1 MKTLIIS
8 DLHSNE
14 PALRAV
20 LKHSARKS
28 LGRTFCL
35 GDFVGYGAQPNQ
47 VVERIRTLKG
57 RKVYIRGNHDRVAIG
72 ADNGEGFNEAAK
84 AAALWTR
91 SRLSRTNL
99 SFLSQ
104 LPLGPLQVDHE
115 VLMCHG
121 SPFDEDEYLF
131 SEYDAFNVFTAH
143 PQRLVFFGHTH
154 LPSFFVMNSDGGVS
168 GWLIREP
175 MSFKLVKGARYLV
188 NPGSVG
194 QPRDR
199 NPAAAYAIYDDV
211 RQTIQFHRVEYELWK
226 AQQPILEQGLPRIL
240 ADRLS
245 IGA

>member
-20 LKHSARKS
+20 LRKTARKGIS
-28 LGRTFCL
+28 RILCM
-35 GDFVGYGAQPNQ
+35 GDFVGYGGQPNQ
-47 VVERIRTLKG
+47 VVELVRQMKG

-72 ADNGEGFNEAAK
+72 VDDGEGFNEAAK
-84 AAALWTR
+84 SAALWTR
-91 SRLSRTNL
+91 SRLSRSNL
-99 SFLSQ
+99 GYLSK
-104 LPLGPLQVDHE
+104 LALGPVVVDDE
-115 VLMCHG
+115 ILMCHG

-131 SEYDAFNVFTAH
+131 SEYDAFNVFNAH
-143 PQRLVFFGHTH
+143 PQRMIFFGHTH
-154 LPSFFVMNSDGGVS
+154 LPSFFVIREDGSVS

-175 MSFKLVKGARYLV
+175 MSFRLEEGARYLI

-199 NPAAAYAIYDDV
+199 NPLAAYAIYDEK
-211 RQTIQFHRVEYELWK
+211 RQLIRFHRVKYELWR
-226 AQQPILEQGLPRIL
+226 AQHPILEAGLPRIL

-245 IGA
+245 AGA

>member
-20 LKHSARKS
+20 LRHSARKGTS
-28 LGRTFCL
+28 RILCM

-47 VVERIRTLKG
+47 VLDEVRALRG

-72 ADNGEGFNEAAK
+72 ADEGLGFNDAAK

-91 SRLSRTNL
+91 ERLSRANL
-99 SFLSQ
+99 AFLSK
-104 LPLGPLQVDHE
+104 LPLGPVVVDE
-115 VLMCHG
+115 QILMCHG

-131 SEYDAFNVFTAH
+131 SEYDAFNVFNAH
-143 PQRLVFFGHTH
+143 PQRLIFFGHTH
-154 LPSFFVMNSDGGVS
+154 LPSFFIMRDDGAVS

-175 MSFKLVKGARYLV
+175 MSFKLEAGGRYLI

-199 NPAAAYAIYDDV
+199 NPLAAYAIYDDV
-211 RQTIQFHRVEYELWK
+211 RQTVQFHRVGYEIWM
-226 AQQPILEQGLPRIL
+226 AQQSILEAGLPRIL

-245 IGA
+245 VGA